1 MKSWEKDIVVRCFWL
16 FNNHYSKPID
26 QTVDQ
31 WPEQQNGF
39 EFWGIDLLS
48 INSLIQVAMLMVDV
62 IEDNLTS
69 F

>member
-1 MKSWEKDIVVRCFWL
+1 MVLSFEGLTCF
-16 FNNHYSKPID
+16 
-26 QTVDQ
+26 
-31 WPEQQNGF
+31 
-39 EFWGIDLLS
+39 LS